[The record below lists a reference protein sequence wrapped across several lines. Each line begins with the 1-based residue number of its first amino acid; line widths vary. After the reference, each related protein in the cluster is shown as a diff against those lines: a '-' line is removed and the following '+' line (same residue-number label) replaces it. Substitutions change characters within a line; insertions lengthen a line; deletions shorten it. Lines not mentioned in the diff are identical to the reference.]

1 MEMKKVLIVA
11 MVLAAGLS
19 AKDKS
24 KVKDAQSVHSD
35 SWVNG
40 ADQSKIVKEVR
51 HELVMLPY
59 FGVFDDL
66 GFTVNGGQVTLLGA
80 VTRPT
85 LKSDAENVV
94 KRIDGV
100 TGVVN
105 NIEVL
110 PLSPNDDHI
119 RRAIYR
125 AIYGDSTLG
134 TRYGF
139 QALPSIH
146 IIVKNGNVRLEG
158 VVANEMDR
166 TIAGLRANGVP
177 GVFGVENAL
186 TVEQKEKER

>member
-1 MEMKKVLIVA
+1 MTKVLIAA
-11 MVLAAGLS
+11 MMLAASLS

-24 KVKDAQSVHSD
+24 KVKDVQSVHSD
-35 SWVNG
+35 SWVYG
-40 ADQSKIVKEVR
+40 AEPSRLVKEVR
-51 HELVMLPY
+51 HELIMLPY

-66 GFTVNGGQVTLLGA
+66 GFKVNGGQVTLMGS

-100 TGVVN
+100 TEVVN
-105 NIEVL
+105 DIEVL
-110 PLSPNDDHI
+110 PLSPNDDRI
-119 RRAIYR
+119 RRATYR
-125 AIYGDSTLG
+125 AIFGDSNLG

-139 QALPSIH
+139 QAVPSIH

-166 TIAGLRANGVP
+166 TIAGMRANGVP

-186 TVEQKEKER
+186 TVEQKEQKER

>member
-1 MEMKKVLIVA
+1 MKKVLIIA
-11 MVLAAGLS
+11 LALATGLS
-19 AKDKS
+19 AKEKS
-24 KVKDAQSVHSD
+24 KVKDVQSVHSD
-35 SWVNG
+35 SWAYG
-40 ADQSKIVKEVR
+40 ANQSRIAKEVR
-51 HELVMLPY
+51 HELISLPY

-66 GFTVNGGQVTLLGA
+66 GFSVNGGQVTLMGE

-94 KRIDGV
+94 KRIEGV
-100 TGVVN
+100 TSVVN

-119 RRAIYR
+119 RRAVYR
-125 AIYGDSTLG
+125 AIYGDSSLG

-139 QALPSIH
+139 QAVPSIH

-166 TIAGLRANGVP
+166 TIAGIRANGVP

-186 TVEQKEKER
+186 TVEQKEQKER

>member
-1 MEMKKVLIVA
+1 V
-11 MVLAAGLS
+11 
-19 AKDKS
+19 
-24 KVKDAQSVHSD
+24 
-35 SWVNG
+35 
-40 ADQSKIVKEVR
+40 DQSKLVKEVR
-51 HELVMLPY
+51 HELLSLPY

-66 GFTVNGGQVTLLGA
+66 GFSVNGGQVTLMGA

-94 KRIDGV
+94 KRIEGV
-100 TGVVN
+100 TSVVN

-119 RRAIYR
+119 RRATYR
-125 AIYGDSTLG
+125 AIYGDSSLG

-139 QALPSIH
+139 QAIPSIH

-158 VVANEMDR
+158 VVANEMDK
-166 TIAGLRANGVP
+166 TIAGMRANGVP